1 MAGFMLN
8 RQVSVPAGYAER
20 ECVLVSYQLPL
31 LRHCFVLCSES
42 TAEGSDDQRVDL
54 MAFFFQEA
62 AALAEQSVGDRD
74 AFMLIH
80 SGRAVRKRGNWH
92 LHIFVVQRRWQ
103 KAWVYTVL
111 GAKNFCL
118 AGYVL
123 VRGLF
128 GSRHER
134 DPEVERVCP
143 GKPKPAADVEP
154 CRDRVNV

>member
-1 MAGFMLN
+1 MAGFMLD

-20 ECVLVSYQLPL
+20 QCVLVSYRLPL

-42 TAEGSDDQRVDL
+42 TAEGSDDQRDDL
-54 MAFFFQEA
+54 MAFFFREA
-62 AALAEQSVGDRD
+62 AALAERSVGDRD

-80 SGRAVRKRGNWH
+80 SGRSVRKRENWH
-92 LHIFVVQRRWQ
+92 LHVFVVQRRWQ

-123 VRGLF
+123 FRGLF
-128 GSRHER
+128 ASMHER
-134 DPEVERVCP
+134 DHATERACP
-143 GKPKPAADVEP
+143 GTPGPADHVEP
-154 CRDRVNV
+154 

>member
-1 MAGFMLN
+1 MVSFMLN

-20 ECVLVSYQLPL
+20 GCVLVSYRLPL

-42 TAEGSDDQRVDL
+42 TDEGSDDQRLDL
-54 MAFFFQEA
+54 MTFFFQEA
-62 AALAEQSVGDRD
+62 VALAEQSVGDRD

-80 SGRAVRKRGNWH
+80 SGRSVRKRESWH
-92 LHIFVVQRRWQ
+92 LHVFVVQRRWQ

-118 AGYVL
+118 AGCVF

-128 GSRHER
+128 ASRREPDPAIER
-134 DPEVERVCP
+134 ACRAKPGPAVRAER
-143 GKPKPAADVEP
+143 
-154 CRDRVNV
+154 